1 MLTTAQQKVKQEL
14 EELKAN
20 GCYHRHDE
28 EIIVVP
34 PKTNFSVIFTV
45 VGVGLLFLI
54 LAIIV
59 IIYRAPNQKELNEY
73 IIKEQEY
80 NQESMKLMVGAYDG
94 ADQIDIGRLKLANA
108 NHADLVLNVKKMPVP
123 TGLKAHKQDFLR
135 VMEQRAAIL
144 TMITESKAVN
154 YIQLNK
160 LLLELDIKQEMAKE
174 SLLREFDREKV
185 KYKLNED
192 GSVQYW
198 INRESHQFGW

>member
-20 GCYHRHDE
+20 GCYHRHNE
-28 EIIVVP
+28 EIVVIS
-34 PKTNFSVIFTV
+34 PKTNFLLIFMV

-54 LAIIV
+54 LAIFATT
-59 IIYRAPNQKELNEY
+59 YRAPNQKELNEY

-80 NQESMKLMVGAYDG
+80 NQESREFLGDAYDG
-94 ADQIDIGRLKLANA
+94 ANQIDIGRLELANA
-108 NHADLVLNVKKMPVP
+108 KHAELLLNVKKMPVP
-123 TGLKAHKQDFLR
+123 AGLKAHKQDFLK
-135 VMEQRAAIL
+135 VIEQREAIL
-144 TMITESKAVN
+144 DMFTEGKTVDHS
-154 YIQLNK
+154 QLNK
-160 LLLELDIKQEMAKE
+160 LLLELDIKQELAME

-198 INRESHQFGW
+198 INRESYQFGW